1 MSELLKTIGI
11 FTIGS
16 SLVITVLGYLGRKI
30 IEQLLNKDLEKY
42 KSKLD
47 TENEKA
53 KLKFEK
59 EIESFRADLNLLYSK
74 QIQLYSK
81 KSEIIEN
88 LYQKLVDLNNAML
101 DMTAL
106 FRNITGK
113 DEQTVQSEELQRVNS
128 AAEKGNEFFRFYSRN
143 KIYFEVETCSLI
155 QNLQQQFR
163 EVHSD
168 YSFRP

>member
-47 TENEKA
+47 AYNEKA

-59 EIESFRADLNLLYSK
+59 EVESFRADLNLLYSK

-88 LYQKLVDLNNAML
+88 LYQKLVDLNNSI
-101 DMTAL
+101 
-106 FRNITGK
+106 ITVPLK
-113 DEQTVQSEELQRVNS
+113 SKKVL
-128 AAEKGNEFFRFYSRN
+128 
-143 KIYFEVETCSLI
+143 
-155 QNLQQQFR
+155 
-163 EVHSD
+163 
-168 YSFRP
+168 

>member
-1 MSELLKTIGI
+1 MSELIKTIGI

-47 TENEKA
+47 ADNEKA

-59 EIESFRADLNLLYSK
+59 EVESFRADLNLLYSK

-88 LYQKLVDLNNAML
+88 LYQKLVDLNNSI
-101 DMTAL
+101 
-106 FRNITGK
+106 ITVPLK
-113 DEQTVQSEELQRVNS
+113 SKKVL
-128 AAEKGNEFFRFYSRN
+128 
-143 KIYFEVETCSLI
+143 
-155 QNLQQQFR
+155 
-163 EVHSD
+163 
-168 YSFRP
+168 

>member
-47 TENEKA
+47 ADNEKA

-59 EIESFRADLNLLYSK
+59 EVESFRADLNLLYSK

-88 LYQKLVDLNNAML
+88 LYQKLVDLNNSI
-101 DMTAL
+101 
-106 FRNITGK
+106 ITVPLK
-113 DEQTVQSEELQRVNS
+113 SKKVL
-128 AAEKGNEFFRFYSRN
+128 
-143 KIYFEVETCSLI
+143 
-155 QNLQQQFR
+155 
-163 EVHSD
+163 
-168 YSFRP
+168 

>member
-53 KLKFEK
+53 KLKFDK
-59 EIESFRADLNLLYSK
+59 EI
-74 QIQLYSK
+74 
-81 KSEIIEN
+81 
-88 LYQKLVDLNNAML
+88 
-101 DMTAL
+101 
-106 FRNITGK
+106 G
-113 DEQTVQSEELQRVNS
+113 
-128 AAEKGNEFFRFYSRN
+128 FY
-143 KIYFEVETCSLI
+143 YHLCG
-155 QNLQQQFR
+155 
-163 EVHSD
+163 
-168 YSFRP
+168 